1 LNFLFKRQ
9 TSLIKLIISFFLGI
23 ISFFVSYSSSNREEI
38 FSVVVGWSVFASSYI
53 IMSLLV
59 IFKLNPEQIKK
70 RCEEE
75 DIKVWIIFI
84 LVFCGIVLSISAV
97 LNLIIHQKEWT
108 FGKPIGSFVY
118 IYGVTCSWLLMHI
131 IFTFRYAHLFY
142 AGNKY
147 KSGQNHGIKFPS
159 DNSPDYMDFAYLSFV
174 IGMTYQVSDNS
185 ILSKEIRRLVLI
197 HSIVSFVFNT
207 VIIALTINEILSLS
221 QR

>member
-1 LNFLFKRQ
+1 
-9 TSLIKLIISFFLGI
+9 
-23 ISFFVSYSSSNREEI
+23 
-38 FSVVVGWSVFASSYI
+38 
-53 IMSLLV
+53 
-59 IFKLNPEQIKK
+59 
-70 RCEEE
+70 
-75 DIKVWIIFI
+75 
-84 LVFCGIVLSISAV
+84 
-97 LNLIIHQKEWT
+97 
-108 FGKPIGSFVY
+108 
-118 IYGVTCSWLLMHI
+118 
-131 IFTFRYAHLFY
+131 LFY